1 MVVAWRPIVG
11 TTRTHGL
18 LFFSKFLLQKKILSS
33 KIYILFMH
41 EHLPSYGAI
50 CLFPGQKHQ
59 KYCEICFSAIFFLF
73 CDCVCKFT
81 SPSKHVPLP
90 PLFLMWGRC
99 IFLTIF
105 NVRKIHFHCRKNTK
119 HPFPPPPTIF

>member
-18 LFFSKFLLQKKILSS
+18 FFFSKFLLQKKILSS

-59 KYCEICFSAIFFLF
+59 KYCEICFSAIFFCFVIVYVNLPARLNM
-73 CDCVCKFT
+73 
-81 SPSKHVPLP
+81 SPSPHY
-90 PLFLMWGRC
+90 F
-99 IFLTIF
+99 
-105 NVRKIHFHCRKNTK
+105 
-119 HPFPPPPTIF
+119 